1 MLLDII
7 FYRPKERKIITS
19 SPVYFQCRRF
29 IAIDSQGNEIED
41 LNNYGYVIF
50 NDDSEIISVGM
61 NKENLI
67 DVLDYNAINVIKLIK
82 ELNEDDSARFSFLYS
97 IVKDKGLYIGGRW
110 HQVSNSILNELE
122 LLDIIE

>member
-19 SPVYFQCRRF
+19 NPVYFQCRRF
-29 IAIDSQGNEIED
+29 IDIDSQGNETED